1 MRGETEEVQRRIK
14 AAIEKRYG
22 TENIDEHFRFFDTIC
37 GATQD
42 RQDALSLMLKN
53 PMDLLLVI
61 GGYNSSNTSHLA
73 EMGESVLPTY
83 FIKNAKEIIGT
94 EIIQHWN
101 QHTSEV
107 EKTSNWLPEK
117 PITVGLTAGA
127 SCPNNLIEDVIYRLL
142 ELRGSSPKE
151 FLKTH

>member
-1 MRGETEEVQRRIK
+1 
-14 AAIEKRYG
+14 
-22 TENIDEHFRFFDTIC
+22 
-37 GATQD
+37 
-42 RQDALSLMLKN
+42 MLKK

-94 EIIQHWN
+94 EVIQHWN

-107 EKTSNWLPEK
+107 EETSNWLPEK

-142 ELRGSSPKE
+142 ELRGSSPEE